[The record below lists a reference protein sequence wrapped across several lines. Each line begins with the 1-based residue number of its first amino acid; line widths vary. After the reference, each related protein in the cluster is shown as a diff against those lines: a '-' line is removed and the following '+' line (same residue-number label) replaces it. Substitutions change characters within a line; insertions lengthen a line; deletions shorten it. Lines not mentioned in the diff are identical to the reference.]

1 MYVPRM
7 DLGAGVGVGVDVD
20 VEVGVFEDI
29 VQYVL

>member
-7 DLGAGVGVGVDVD
+7 DLGAGVGVDVD